1 MGDSRSTS
9 ELCSELEKRAA
20 GAGLLVP
27 FRRER
32 YEPGDVLDLTFRAVR
47 PDWAGHG
54 RFRVEMFAG
63 SGFAGQVYRCR
74 VESVDIPQGF
84 ESDLRE
90 GMVCAV
96 KILKPASSFARFF
109 RDVLYRAGFQAAF
122 SAAVNESACR
132 AGLLWQKA
140 IRLAAGIELGR
151 QDAVA
156 DVYASFF
163 DDNMCAW
170 GEIREWVEGRLWRL
184 EADDSPGLRRKWRTI
199 DPRLTGSPEYV
210 AKRRFMD
217 RLVRLIRDM
226 GAWELSRQYVW
237 WTMKSQPNVLKRE
250 GFDADPEAGLCAVD
264 FRAGL
269 VLLPFLPMSPADIGL
284 VLHGLR
290 RGAVVQF
297 DRGDVPAL
305 RRWMDANA
313 AGNGEMEALVRA
325 IEVEEDRYRRSI
337 PDVWNRGWSLVRD
350 PGRWRAIRGAS
361 AEAHRVCG
369 DVDGEHA
376 ARLAR
381 CPGRWIA
388 FWAVTA
394 VPFAGR
400 WARRFWGNAQWRAHV
415 VRCVGSFRY
424 FLACSRVNLLRVVV
438 RWVRAGRVGEG
449 HARLLAEK
457 PALYWL
463 ERCTLGLL
471 PAGLHRAMAE
481 PSWWWSGVTEW
492 FVFVRRF
499 CSEAGFREEWL
510 RNEID
515 RGHRAGMLTE
525 AERRAVLG
533 QVGDPYIARYLKSLG
548 VHLATLPV
556 SEIFWGILF
565 LCALAWFL
573 WSGVPFEEARKRVG
587 VVMLVVIAVPVSPGS
602 LVRGI
607 YVLYLMARDRSLRD
621 YVVAAPV
628 SFVKIIGYLAFPIQM
643 ATSYPVL
650 ARFMAAQWATKA
662 VNSVPVFGEK
672 GGLLEH
678 QVFDMFFNLPRALG
692 RRAAPHLK
700 GFLDAW
706 LLLGIVLFAVAW
718 WAGLLAWPGKRWVE
732 AATAVVC
739 VFVLPRT
746 LFYPVMRR
754 RSSRS

>member
-1 MGDSRSTS
+1 MGDSTGTI
-9 ELCSELEKRAA
+9 ELCRELERRAD

-32 YEPGDVLDLTFRAVR
+32 YEAGDVLDLAFRAVL
-47 PDWAGHG
+47 PDCAGRG

-74 VESVDIPQGF
+74 VESLDVPPGV
-84 ESDLRE
+84 ETGLRE

-96 KILKPASSFARFF
+96 KILKPAGSFACFF
-109 RDVLYRAGFQAAF
+109 RDLLYRAGFQTAF

-163 DDNMCAW
+163 DSNLGAW

-184 EADDSPGLRRKWRTI
+184 EADDSPGQRRDWRTI

-217 RLVRLIRDM
+217 RLVRLMRSM

-237 WTMKSQPNVLKRE
+237 WTMKSQPNVLKRD
-250 GFDADPEAGLCAVD
+250 GFDQDPEAGLCAVD

-269 VLLPFLPMSPADIGL
+269 VLLPFLPMSPADFGL
-284 VLHGLR
+284 IIRGLR
-290 RGAVVQF
+290 RGAIVQF
-297 DRGDVPAL
+297 DRGDLTAL
-305 RRWMDANA
+305 RRWAEANA
-313 AGNGEMEALVRA
+313 AGNGCFGALLRA
-325 IEVEEDRYRRSI
+325 LEGEEDSYRRSV
-337 PDVWNRGWSLVRD
+337 PDVWNRGLDLIRD
-350 PGRWRAIRGAS
+350 SGRWRAIRVAS
-361 AEAHRVCG
+361 AEAHRVSG
-369 DVDGEHA
+369 DVDDGHA
-376 ARLAR
+376 ARLAS
-381 CPGRWIA
+381 CPGRWLA

-394 VPFAGR
+394 VPFVGR
-400 WARRFWGNAQWRAHV
+400 WARRFWGNAQWRSHV
-415 VRCVGSFRY
+415 LKCMGSFRY
-424 FLACSRVNLLRVVV
+424 FIASSRVNMLRVIV
-438 RWVRAGRVGEG
+438 RWLRAGRVGEV
-449 HARLLAEK
+449 HARLLAET

-463 ERCTLGLL
+463 ERCTLGLM
-471 PAGLHRAMAE
+471 PAGLHRAVAE
-481 PSWWWSGVTEW
+481 PSWWWAGAVEW
-492 FVFVRRF
+492 FLFVRRF
-499 CSEAGFREEWL
+499 CGDAAFREEWL

-515 RGHRAGMLTE
+515 RGHRSGMLTD
-525 AERRAVLG
+525 AERCAVLG

-556 SEIFWGILF
+556 SEIFWGIFF
-565 LCALAWFL
+565 LCSLGWFL
-573 WSGVPFEEARKRVG
+573 WSGVPFEDARRKVG

-602 LVRGI
+602 LVRGV

-621 YVVAAPV
+621 YVVAAPL
-628 SFVKIIGYLAFPIQM
+628 SFVKIVGYLAFPIQM
-643 ATSYPVL
+643 ATVYPVL

-662 VNSVPVFGEK
+662 VNTVPVFGEK

-678 QVFDMFFNLPRALG
+678 QVFDAFFNLPRNLG
-692 RRAAPHLK
+692 RKAAPHMK

-706 LLLGIVLFAVAW
+706 LLLGLVLFAVAW
-718 WAGLLAWPGKRWVE
+718 WAGLMAWPEKRWFE
-732 AATAVVC
+732 AATGVVC

-746 LFYPVMRR
+746 LFYPVIRR
-754 RSSRS
+754 GPPRT